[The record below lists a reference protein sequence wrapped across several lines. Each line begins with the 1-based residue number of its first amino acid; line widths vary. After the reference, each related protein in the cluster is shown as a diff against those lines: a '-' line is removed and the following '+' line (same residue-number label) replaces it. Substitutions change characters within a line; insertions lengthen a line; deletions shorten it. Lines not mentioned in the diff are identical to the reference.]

1 MHHCLSKDELQQL
14 LDLRANNVAIEVD
27 ELRIWIELAE
37 TWQEELGALTYLFSH
52 ILERRAKG
60 GLDCAGLIK
69 IFYELPEVMSLHI
82 QEFDADFV
90 EYMLRNIRNKTLTLE
105 EELVGLQTRLREYNY
120 ERTLRYSYKLDHR
133 ILLPH

>member
-120 ERTLRYSYKLDHR
+120 ERTLRY
-133 ILLPH
+133 